1 MVASAAIRL
10 ILRGSR
16 MIELV
21 FRLNSEGVIE
31 RVSGMEMLKSQ
42 RNKVRLRALQSIRS
56 KMEKEILYF
65 VMKLNS
71 TETESTER

>member
-10 ILRGSR
+10 TLRGSR